1 MPIASDQ
8 QRESGHVSYV
18 TFKNRSSME
27 TQQCVKLVIIY
38 KKAQEEIVLM
48 L

>member
-1 MPIASDQ
+1 MPTASDQ
-8 QRESGHVSYV
+8 QSESGHVSYA

-27 TQQCVKLVIIY
+27 IQQCVKLVIIY
-38 KKAQEEIVLM
+38 KKAQEKIVLM